1 MLFERYFGGVIRLWI
16 FIAYNNVGGYDDI
29 FRLCGNNA
37 IKFRSVKYESGKGQS
52 DRRNP
57 GLKSELVLLRSVH
70 LTKNF

>member
-1 MLFERYFGGVIRLWI
+1 MPPSCCSGVE
-16 FIAYNNVGGYDDI
+16 NG
-29 FRLCGNNA
+29 
-37 IKFRSVKYESGKGQS
+37 KYESGKGQS